1 MAATS
6 TIHQKGGK
14 DQFGDTVEGYTPT
27 AGFQLKYPK
36 DLSTEEFYPDAVCF
50 TIMKRIGV
58 SVEDVTSAMSGV
70 FKMGSN
76 ALSKGFG
83 SGDIDVV
90 LSKPDKEK
98 LNKIISSNKPEET
111 KRQEY
116 MATMQA
122 IAKSQSKELPE
133 SFFELAV
140 DAIGKFGEGIGDAQK
155 EAANKK
161 LNRKSLNVR
170 KTSGNSDILGS
181 IYMNMPSGVQ
191 FSDKA
196 NWGSQELGLVG
207 KTVKSIIGGGDV
219 SVGGSVAGMGG
230 NIAAAGVGGI
240 GALVTKMGLKGG
252 LVGMAVGA
260 AAAGSTLQKGAEAA
274 LGISMNPYLEMM
286 FSGIAFRDMQF
297 DFIMRPRS
305 ADEFTDIEKIIRL
318 FREHSRPSWVGG
330 KMGKSFMNY
339 PMVYNIQ
346 FLTTEGTGSAESYKL
361 NPNVPKL
368 KTCVCDSVTTN
379 YSPQNMWTAHENGVP
394 VAVTLGLHFQET
406 ELVMAKDVQGGGF

>member
-1 MAATS
+1 
-6 TIHQKGGK
+6 
-14 DQFGDTVEGYTPT
+14 
-27 AGFQLKYPK
+27 
-36 DLSTEEFYPDAVCF
+36 
-50 TIMKRIGV
+50 
-58 SVEDVTSAMSGV
+58 
-70 FKMGSN
+70 
-76 ALSKGFG
+76 
-83 SGDIDVV
+83 
-90 LSKPDKEK
+90 
-98 LNKIISSNKPEET
+98 
-111 KRQEY
+111 
-116 MATMQA
+116 A

-155 EAANKK
+155 VAAKK
-161 LNRKSLNVR
+161 KTARKALNVR
-170 KTSGNSDILGS
+170 EGGTDILGS
-181 IYMNMPSGVQ
+181 IYMNMPAGVT
-191 FSDKA
+191 FNDKA
-196 NWGSQELGLVG
+196 NWGDKELGLVG
-207 KTVKSIIGGGDV
+207 KTVKSIIGGGFDDM

-305 ADEFTDIEKIIRL
+305 AEEFTDIEKIIRL

-339 PMVYNIQ
+339 
-346 FLTTEGTGSAESYKL
+346 
-361 NPNVPKL
+361 
-368 KTCVCDSVTTN
+368 
-379 YSPQNMWTAHENGVP
+379 
-394 VAVTLGLHFQET
+394 
-406 ELVMAKDVQGGGF
+406 

>member
-58 SVEDVTSAMSGV
+58 SVDDVTKAASTAYSHITKSLSA
-70 FKMGSN
+70 
-76 ALSKGFG
+76 GFG
-83 SGDIDVV
+83 DGGVT
-90 LSKPDKEK
+90 
-98 LNKIISSNKPEET
+98 LNKQDKTAIETIMKKEGISDEA
-111 KRQEY
+111 KRQELSAVVQTR
-116 MATMQA
+116 ATAQNIELSDTFYELTVGA
-122 IAKSQSKELPE
+122 IKEFAKAMGKAQDTAKE
-133 SFFELAV
+133 
-140 DAIGKFGEGIGDAQK
+140 KRK
-155 EAANKK
+155 
-161 LNRKSLNVR
+161 NRKKQLAIR
-170 KTSGNSDILGS
+170 KPGSDILGS

-191 FSDKA
+191 FADKA

-305 ADEFTDIEKIIRL
+305 AEEFTDIEKIIRL